1 MLNKKVKIISVES
14 DERNIMAKEID
25 LSLLFKVLKKTW
37 WKILIVTVS
46 VILIAAAAFEFAVPK
61 KYASTSSFYILNT
74 SVTSEYTTTSLLSAA
89 EYLAN
94 DYIEIIRS
102 DKMIDIILADIAEKG
117 YTTVSPS
124 SIRSMI
130 SASTSG
136 ETSLFSITVTSA
148 DRELAFYICDSIKSN
163 APQVIKET
171 TRPSYSSNLY
181 KKTTQKDIEGNEK
194 EVYIEISEADLECI
208 KVMRS
213 PEIARSH
220 VYPNVPAY
228 SAVTGVLAAFAAYI
242 YFLIRRVNDTVIRN
256 ENDITEL
263 VNETVIGDIPTWSV
277 NGPVKNSKEDK

>member
-1 MLNKKVKIISVES
+1 
-14 DERNIMAKEID
+14 MAKEIN

-37 WKILIVTVS
+37 WKILIVTVA
-46 VILIAAAAFEFAVPK
+46 VIILAAAAFEFLIPK
-61 KYASTSSFYILNT
+61 KYASTASFYILNT

-102 DKMIDIILADIAEKG
+102 DRMIDIILADIAEKG

-130 SASTSG
+130 SASTSD
-136 ETSLFSITVTSA
+136 ETSLFSITVTSTN
-148 DRELAFYICDSIKSN
+148 RELALYICDSIKNNS
-163 APQVIKET
+163 PQIIKEI
-171 TRPSYSSNLY
+171 TRPNYSSNLY
-181 KKTTQKDIEGNEK
+181 RKTTQKDSEGNEK
-194 EVYIEISEADLECI
+194 EVYVEISESDLECI

-213 PEIARSH
+213 PELAKSH

-228 SAVTGVLAAFAAYI
+228 SVIAGVLAAFIAYV

-277 NGPVKNSKEDK
+277 NGSRKNTKEDK